1 MMKDDVHF
9 EYVQRS
15 VCNWLS
21 LTRENSKSRNNQSER
36 LAGATFI
43 LTSRQ
48 ADGMLGTNSFHR
60 IAIPLKSTFPVVH
73 ILIPITYFYLLYPFR
88 EERNVIEAAAKGAST
103 AISLVANVAAM
114 LITFFAFIAFFNAV
128 LSYLG
133 SMVGY
138 SELSFQASSF

>member
-9 EYVQRS
+9 RYVQRS
-15 VCNWLS
+15 VCYWLS
-21 LTRENSKSRNNQSER
+21 LARENSKSRNNQSER
-36 LAGATFI
+36 LH
-43 LTSRQ
+43 LSRWGNVHP
-48 ADGMLGTNSFHR
+48 DGMLSTNSFHR
-60 IAIPLKSTFPVVH
+60 ITIPLKSTFPVVH

-138 SELSFQASSF
+138 SELSFQASPF